1 MSPTP
6 MPTQDAPVP
15 LAEISGGLPAASPL
29 LGTPGEVAWFPT
41 TTLPGIWVSS
51 PGGLAQCPLVVPSV
65 DRGAS
70 VSVVGVR
77 GFREGS
83 TGATLSFVCVCMFF
97 FPSEHL
103 APLSE

>member
-29 LGTPGEVAWFPT
+29 LGTPGEVAWLPT

-51 PGGLAQCPLVVPSV
+51 PWGLAQCPLVVPSV

-70 VSVVGVR
+70 VSVVGVW
-77 GFREGS
+77 GFGEGS
-83 TGATLSFVCVCMFF
+83 TGATLSLICVF

>member
-1 MSPTP
+1 

-29 LGTPGEVAWFPT
+29 LGTPGEVAWLPT

-51 PGGLAQCPLVVPSV
+51 PWGLAQCPLVVPSV

-70 VSVVGVR
+70 VSVVVVW
-77 GFREGS
+77 GFGEGS
-83 TGATLSFVCVCMFF
+83 TGATLSLICVF